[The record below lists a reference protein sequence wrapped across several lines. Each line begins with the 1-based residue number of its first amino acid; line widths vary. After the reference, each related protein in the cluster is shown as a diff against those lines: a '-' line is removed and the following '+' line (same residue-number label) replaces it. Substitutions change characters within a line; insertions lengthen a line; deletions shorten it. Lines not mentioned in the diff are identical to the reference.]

1 MMSYMHSLYDDR
13 IYWKQ
18 ALSLRNAGYRLIHL
32 GVGDREFDIVSE
44 HGIRLIQIKRTRFSS
59 ILIINSIIKR
69 FSRNNEYTRLS
80 GIAAS
85 LNADVYHLHD
95 IQLINILK
103 KIKKFKNR
111 PKVIYDAHEPYPITI
126 TDREAENVFQRL
138 FNKLY
143 SKYIN
148 YREIK
153 LTGFSD
159 VIITTEENVANRF
172 KKHTKETPVEIIYNY
187 CNWSVNDFRDSEKT
201 DYDFIY
207 AGGIRLR
214 RGAMEMLKAV
224 KALKDEDIRAGLLI
238 VGTVIDRG
246 LEETMKQYIN
256 KENLSDRVALKPP
269 VQYTEVMKLYK
280 ASRFGI
286 ALFNDQKVNQT
297 ILPIKILEYIAFGL
311 PVLASDTGHIG
322 RITKKYNTG
331 IAVNPKNIAEVA
343 TAMKKLLFDH
353 DLYKTQKRNCLKLYK
368 DDFNWSN
375 MGKKLHAIY
384 SGLLFS
390 K

>member
-18 ALSLRNAGYRLIHL
+18 AISLHNMGYRVIHL
-32 GVGDREFDIVSE
+32 GVGDHEFDIVSD
-44 HGIRLIQIKRTRFSS
+44 HGIRLIQIKRKRFSG
-59 ILIINSIIKR
+59 IFIINSIIKR
-69 FSRNNEYTRLS
+69 FSRNNEYRCLLN
-80 GIAAS
+80 IAVS

-95 IQLINILK
+95 IQLINVLK
-103 KIKKFKNR
+103 RIKKFPNR

-126 TDREAENVFQRL
+126 ADREAGTIFQKL

-153 LTGFSD
+153 LSGFSD
-159 VIITTEENVANRF
+159 VIITTEENVANKF
-172 KKHTKETPVEIIYNY
+172 KKHAKKTPVEIVYNY
-187 CNWSVNDFRDSEKT
+187 CNWSVNDFPDSEKT
-201 DYDFIY
+201 AYDFIY
-207 AGGIRLR
+207 AGGIRRR

-224 KALKDEDIRAGLLI
+224 KAMKDADINVSLLI
-238 VGTVIDRG
+238 VGNVIDNG
-246 LEETMKQYIN
+246 LQEEMKQYIIEE
-256 KENLSDRVALKPP
+256 KITDRVALKPP
-269 VQYTEVMKLYK
+269 VHYTEVMKLYK

-322 RITKKYNTG
+322 RITKKFNTG
-331 IAVNPKNIAEVA
+331 ITANPKKIDEVA
-343 TAMKKLLFDH
+343 GAMKKLLFDD
-353 DLYKTQKRNCLKLYK
+353 DLYNTQRRNCLKLYN
-368 DDFNWSN
+368 DDFNWRT
-375 MGKKLHAIY
+375 MEKKLNTIY
-384 SGLLFS
+384 SGLFFS